1 MESLFSNILTASFH
15 GSVVIAAVIL
25 LRLALKKTP
34 RKFICF
40 LWLLAGLRL
49 LMPFEIQSSL
59 SLQPMPEVSQVQQ
72 WQTPQTMVAEE
83 SAPWET
89 LPESAEQHQE
99 TQLPPVPENPISF
112 IPTTNPT
119 VERPQPTLNWKG
131 AIPYVWLGVAACFG
145 FYTVFAYLRLK
156 YKVREAVK
164 IPGGWECDRI
174 ETAFILGFV
183 RPKIYIPMG
192 LSPTVRKYVLAHE
205 RTHLEKGDHWIK
217 MIGFLALA
225 LHWFNPLVWIAYILL
240 CKDMELACDQRV
252 VRFMDLEERK
262 SYSAAL
268 LSCSTNRAHFAA
280 CPVAFGEVSVKD
292 RIKMVLNYRRPG
304 FWVSLLGVI
313 AIAFVAVCL
322 LTNPTK
328 EETSDDATDTI
339 PAQTETQSESEITAN
354 RISDGL
360 EALVS
365 ADNYHLF
372 LHDDTNEGGVG
383 WQIHFVKD
391 GENTLWWSTDHRTQ
405 EGHMVVDQQ
414 NYTYVEKDE
423 GVWVATDATDNSLEP
438 LLEQFSFKN
447 KELFNIKSE
456 VKTNDS
462 GITYEELTFTAQS
475 AGENGQQIA
484 QPVTVIFDENGGLTS
499 IRIFNSGRKGGDIFS
514 FSTFDMGE
522 PHQILAD
529 AAARVVSAE
538 EIGPIEEETEDEKRM
553 KEWGIQFRVDDD
565 RLSASGSEVR
575 FAQTDGYDDVI
586 CTDERYWLEKKTDN
600 GWEVLSTLTD
610 DIQWK
615 ETNYVLSHG
624 MYTMVYT
631 QWSDLY
637 GTLPGGVYR
646 LGKTFTNQTV
656 HKTCTGYSE
665 FQIFENPSST
675 AEQKAAVEK
684 CYAAVEELKN
694 RAAIHY
700 KVYTTEND
708 TEEIWWNNGD
718 YTYTRSWRSPLV
730 VEDGEGTDAV
740 LTRIIGAR
748 VDGVGYGVAKENMDD
763 PGSPTIGIKPVHLN
777 ATNNGWELYSVKDNL
792 YLYAFERGNESID
805 FSASECGISQEAIV
819 FHKYYVDPKEY
830 NTMKFFFDSA
840 GRITKMVSESHYDD
854 MDGFSTTFEIFPDT
868 AEEID
873 AKIQSSIQNLYV
885 SSFSWKDAKAKYATD
900 EFNHRDSGFV
910 NNDMVSITGP
920 VEAARRA
927 LKEYPNLGDYLSL
940 DISHDDGAKM
950 WRVTVKSYHDYQSTD
965 DYRDIYLDD
974 NGVTQLLVY
983 EGPIGYDESR
993 K

>member
-15 GSVVIAAVIL
+15 GSIVILAVIV
-25 LRLALKKTP
+25 LRVLLKKAP

-40 LWLLAGLRL
+40 LWVLAGLRL

-59 SLQPMPEVSQVQQ
+59 SLQPMPEVAQVQQ
-72 WQTPQTMVAEE
+72 WQSPT
-83 SAPWET
+83 APDPAPRET
-89 LPESAEQHQE
+89 FPAPPAQK
-99 TQLPPVPENPISF
+99 TQLPQTSENPISLVTAEK
-112 IPTTNPT
+112 PA
-119 VERPQPTLNWKG
+119 VERPKPALNWKG
-131 AIPYVWLGVAACFG
+131 PIPYVWLGVAACFG
-145 FYTVFAYLRLK
+145 FYTIYAYLSLK

-164 IPGGWECDRI
+164 IRGGWECDRI
-174 ETAFILGFV
+174 ETAFILGFI

-192 LSPTVRKYVLAHE
+192 LSPIVRRHILAHE
-205 RTHLEKGDHWIK
+205 RTHLEKGDHWFK

-225 LHWFNPLVWIAYILL
+225 LHWFNPLVWIAYVLL
-240 CKDMELACDQRV
+240 CKDIELACDERV
-252 VRFMDLEERK
+252 VQFMDLEERK

-292 RIKMVLNYRRPG
+292 RIKTVLNYRRPS
-304 FWVSLLGVI
+304 FWVSLLAVV
-313 AIAFVAVCL
+313 AILFVAVCL

-328 EETSDDATDTI
+328 EEPSDAAADTV
-339 PAQTETQSESEITAN
+339 PAQTEAPSESEITAN

-372 LHDDTNEGGVG
+372 LHDDTNEGSVG

-405 EGHMVVDQQ
+405 EGYMVVDQQ
-414 NYTYVEKDE
+414 NYTYVEKDG
-423 GVWVATDATDNSLEP
+423 GVWVATDATDHSLEP
-438 LLEQFSFKN
+438 LLEQFSFKD

-456 VKTNDS
+456 VKTSDS

-484 QPVTVIFDENGGLTS
+484 QPVTVIFDENGGLTG

-514 FSTFDMGE
+514 FSTFDMEE
-522 PHQILAD
+522 PSKTIAD

-538 EIGPIEEETEDEKRM
+538 EVGPSEEETEDERLM

-565 RLSASGSEVR
+565 RLTGSGSEVW

-586 CTDERYWLEKKTDN
+586 CTDERYWLEKKTDS
-600 GWEVLSTLTD
+600 GWEALSTLTE

-631 QWSDLY
+631 HWSDLY
-637 GTLPGGVYR
+637 GPLPGGVYR

-665 FQIFENPSST
+665 FQIFENPAST

-694 RAAIHY
+694 RKSLHW
-700 KVYTTEND
+700 KSVMGKDSDFEN
-708 TEEIWWNNGD
+708 W
-718 YTYTRSWRSPLV
+718 L
-730 VEDGEGTDAV
+730 DGENLLRVTNWYLPDVDPEYLTEHDLTIAPRTDTWINYNGVAYGDVREDPEIPASKV
-740 LTRIIGAR
+740 LGLGVKSLSTSMKFNRFADDFNYGFFERSNHQISFPE
-748 VDGVGYGVAKENMDD
+748 GVGVVSDEMVRFVTTWKVVGLDYDTATAQLTYRFDGNGNLVYMEYKSNLDD
-763 PGSPTIGIKPVHLN
+763 HEYIS
-777 ATNNGWELYSVKDNL
+777 
-792 YLYAFERGNESID
+792 SI
-805 FSASECGISQEAIV
+805 
-819 FHKYYVDPKEY
+819 
-830 NTMKFFFDSA
+830 
-840 GRITKMVSESHYDD
+840 
-854 MDGFSTTFEIFPDT
+854 EIYPDT

-873 AKIQSSIQNLYV
+873 AKIQSSIQDLYV

-910 NNDMVSITGP
+910 NNDMVSITNP
-920 VEAARRA
+920 VDAARRA

-940 DISHDDGAKM
+940 DVSHDDEGHM
-950 WRVTVKSYHDYQSTD
+950 WRVTVKSYYSYQASD
-965 DYRDIYLDD
+965 EYRDIYLDD

-983 EGPIGYDESR
+983 EGPIEYDQTR

>member
-15 GSVVIAAVIL
+15 GSIVIL
-25 LRLALKKTP
+25 AVMLLRVLLKKAP

-59 SLQPMPEVSQVQQ
+59 SLQPMPEVAQVQQ
-72 WQTPQTMVAEE
+72 WQSPAAPDPTPRET
-83 SAPWET
+83 SPAP
-89 LPESAEQHQE
+89 PAQK
-99 TQLPPVPENPISF
+99 TQLPQASENPISLVTTAK
-112 IPTTNPT
+112 PTA
-119 VERPQPTLNWKG
+119 ERPKPALNWKG
-131 AIPYVWLGVAACFG
+131 LIPYVWLGVAACFG
-145 FYTVFAYLRLK
+145 FYTIYAYLSLK

-164 IPGGWECDRI
+164 IRGGWECEGI
-174 ETAFILGFV
+174 ETAFILGFI

-192 LSPTVRKYVLAHE
+192 LSPTVRRHILAHE
-205 RTHLEKGDHWIK
+205 RTHLEKGDHWFK

-225 LHWFNPLVWIAYILL
+225 LHWFNPLVWVAYVLL
-240 CKDMELACDQRV
+240 CKDIELACDERV
-252 VRFMDLEERK
+252 VQFMELEERK

-268 LSCSTNRAHFAA
+268 LSCSTSRAHYAA

-292 RIKMVLNYRRPG
+292 RIKTVLNYRRPS
-304 FWVSLLGVI
+304 FWMSLLAVA
-313 AIAFVAVCL
+313 AILFVAVCL

-328 EETSDDATDTI
+328 EEPSDAVAQTI
-339 PAQTETQSESEITAN
+339 PAQTEAPSESEITAK

-372 LHDDTNEGGVG
+372 LHDETNGGGVS

-405 EGHMVVDQQ
+405 EGHMVLNQQ
-414 NYTYVEKDE
+414 SYTYVEKDE

-438 LLEQFSFKN
+438 LLEQFSFKD

-484 QPVTVIFDENGGLTS
+484 QPVTVIFGENGGLTS

-529 AAARVVSAE
+529 AAARIVSTE
-538 EIGPIEEETEDEKRM
+538 EIGPIEAETEDERLM
-553 KEWGIQFRVDDD
+553 KEWGIYFRVDDD
-565 RLSASGSEVR
+565 RLTGSGSEVC
-575 FAQTDGYDDVI
+575 FVLADGYDDVI
-586 CTDERYWLEKKTDN
+586 CTDERYWLEKKTDS
-600 GWEVLSTLTD
+600 GWEVLPTLTD

-615 ETNYVLSHG
+615 DTNYVLSHG

-637 GTLPGGVYR
+637 GPLSGGVYR

-656 HKTCTGYSE
+656 HKTCTGYGE
-665 FQIFENPSST
+665 FQIFENPAST

-694 RAAIHY
+694 RKTLHW
-700 KVYTTEND
+700 KSVMGEDSDFEN
-708 TEEIWWNNGD
+708 W
-718 YTYTRSWRSPLV
+718 L
-730 VEDGEGTDAV
+730 DGENLLRITNWYLPDVDPEKLTEHDLTIAPRTD
-740 LTRIIGAR
+740 TWIN
-748 VDGVGYGVAKENMDD
+748 YNGVAYGDVREDPAIPASKVLGLGVKSLSTSMKFNRFADD
-763 PGSPTIGIKPVHLN
+763 FNISF
-777 ATNNGWELYSVKDNL
+777 
-792 YLYAFERGNESID
+792 FERGNHEISFPEGIGVVSDEMVRFVESWKLAGID
-805 FSASECGISQEAIV
+805 QTETAQFTYRFDGNGDLV
-819 FHKYYVDPKEY
+819 YMEY
-830 NTMKFFFDSA
+830 KSNL
-840 GRITKMVSESHYDD
+840 DD
-854 MDGFSTTFEIFPDT
+854 HEYIAFIEIYPDT

-940 DISHDDGAKM
+940 DVSHDDESHM

-965 DYRDIYLDD
+965 EYRDIYLDD

-983 EGPIGYDESR
+983 EGPIEYDQTR